1 MPDLTLLTDD
11 ERAYWNESQI
21 NSTLPIAHFL
31 RGALAEALE
40 TIIPLRQRVA
50 ELEAERRWIP
60 VSTPPTRDDR
70 YLIRYTRCGQTRTF
84 IGDYVPHEKRWL
96 GLTEDAEVIMW
107 CEIPALPAPPKEAD
121 NAE

>member
-40 TIIPLRQRVA
+40 TIIALRQRIA

-60 VSTPPTRDDR
+60 VSERLPEDNVQVLVHGGIAVHYSGDGWWTRMECPER
-70 YLIRYTRCGQTRTF
+70 KITWSVTHWQ
-84 IGDYVPHEKRWL
+84 P
-96 GLTEDAEVIMW
+96 
-107 CEIPALPAPPKEAD
+107 LPAPPKED
-121 NAE
+121 DHVGD